1 MQYNVQTNDKFR
13 YRWNNY
19 KDNYCKILRG
29 EDLKEAGFFAHFQTS
44 GYSAFVNDTE
54 IRFIDKIDPS
64 GPIRHEEVST
74 DTLNSRCLQGFTNND
89 PYYSGRVSSFFRVQG
104 YKP

>member
-13 YRWNNY
+13 HRSNNY
-19 KDNYCKILRG
+19 KDSYCKSLKE
-29 EDLKEAGFFAHFQTS
+29 EDLKQAGFFAHFQTA
-44 GYSAFVNDTE
+44 GYSGFVNDTE

-64 GPIRHEEVST
+64 GPIRHEVVWT
-74 DTLNSRCLQGFTNND
+74 DTLNTRCLQGFTNND
-89 PYYSGRVSSFFRVQG
+89 PYYSGRVSSIFRVQG